1 MGWTWLHLLQFCV
14 SNQSANPE
22 EDALNKPWRPI
33 PSRRISVS
41 ATHVLRWV
49 LLPICFALSILLRVP
64 LHGVAFAVA
73 IFVHNDLRLDRHWLL
88 RTVCNAW
95 GYA

>member
-1 MGWTWLHLLQFCV
+1 ASMSARNTSANRMACAMGWTWLHLLQFCV

-49 LLPICFALSILLRVP
+49 LLPICFALSILFISKTASVLRA
-64 LHGVAFAVA
+64 LSGTE
-73 IFVHNDLRLDRHWLL
+73 RR
-88 RTVCNAW
+88 
-95 GYA
+95 